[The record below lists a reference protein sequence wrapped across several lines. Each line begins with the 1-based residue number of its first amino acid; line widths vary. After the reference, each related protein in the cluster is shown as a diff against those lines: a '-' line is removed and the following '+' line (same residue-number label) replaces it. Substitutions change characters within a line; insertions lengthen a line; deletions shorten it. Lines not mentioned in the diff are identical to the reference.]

1 RCRVPGCRRP
11 ARKCDLDHNHDWGK
25 GGDTAE
31 CLLCSLCRRHHLL
44 KDRPGW
50 NFQMTHGDLII
61 TTPTGKRY
69 RSRPDPIGPPEP
81 QPPSEPVASTAD
93 NPPPF

>member
-1 RCRVPGCRRP
+1 GE
-11 ARKCDLDHNHDWGK
+11 
-25 GGDTAE
+25 TAE

-50 NFQMTHGDLII
+50 NFQMIHGDLII

-81 QPPSEPVASTAD
+81 QPPPAEPPAGPQPID
-93 NPPPF
+93 NTPPPF